1 MKDSTNHRFND
12 LTNKRF
18 NKINDST
25 NKQIN
30 DSTIK
35 SMSKVVA
42 FGEIMLRLSTERHL
56 RFSQAKAF
64 GASYGGGEF
73 NVCVSLANYGVNA
86 EFVTR
91 LPENE
96 IGTAALMEMRKMN
109 VESKNVVF
117 GGERLGIYFLE
128 TGAGTRGSNVV
139 YDRAHS
145 SMSTIEKGTIDWEK
159 VLENATWFHWSGIT
173 PAISETAAQACLEA
187 IKVAHK
193 LGITISCDLNY
204 RSKLWQYGKAP
215 SDVMP
220 EMLQYSNV
228 ILGDIDTAYF
238 MLGIPKVNPNYQDE
252 KSLPVLYTKL
262 FDLIPNL
269 KTVATTLRY
278 SVSASHQRI
287 GGVLFDGKAIY
298 QAAVKEVT
306 PVVDRVGSGDAFMGG
321 LIYGLQEYQ
330 NNNQKALDFAVAAC
344 CLKHTIA
351 GDYNLVTLK
360 EVENML
366 DGNASGLVSR

>member
-1 MKDSTNHRFND
+1 
-12 LTNKRF
+12 
-18 NKINDST
+18 
-25 NKQIN
+25 
-30 DSTIK
+30 
-35 SMSKVVA
+35 MSKVVT

-56 RFSQAKAF
+56 RFSQAKTF

-73 NVCVSLANYGVNA
+73 NVAVSLANYGVNA
-86 EFVTR
+86 EFITR

-96 IGTAALMEMRKMN
+96 IGGCAIKEMRKMN
-109 VESKNVVF
+109 VESQNIIY
-117 GGERLGIYFLE
+117 GGERLGTYYLE

-145 SMSTIEKGTIDWEK
+145 SMATIQKGSIDWEK
-159 VLENATWFHWSGIT
+159 VLEGANWFHWSGIT
-173 PAISETAAQACLEA
+173 AAISESAAEACLEA

-193 LGITISCDLNY
+193 LGLTISCDLNY
-204 RSKLWQYGKAP
+204 RSKLWQYGKTP
-215 SDVMP
+215 SEVMP
-220 EMLQYSNV
+220 ELLKYSNV

-238 MLGIPKVNPNYQDE
+238 MLGKAKVNPNYQDE
-252 KSLPVLYTKL
+252 KSLPVLYSKL
-262 FDLIPNL
+262 FELCPNL

-287 GGVLFDGKAIY
+287 GGALFDGKSIY
-298 QAAVKEVT
+298 HAAVKEVT

-321 LIYGLQEYQ
+321 LIYGLLEYP
-330 NNNQKALDFAVAAC
+330 NNDQRALDFAVAAC

-366 DGNASGLVSR
+366 DGDSAGLVSR